1 MTRKLLFGRDRV
13 AISDTGCKKP
23 TQDNKGLLRRIRLDL
38 LDGMAQFIDTVGQ
51 STSRTD
57 SGEPGQAP
65 GPAQEPEALLGLGG
79 RGSGRSIG
87 VGATSRA
94 LELLLSQGTCGAKE
108 LGSRRKRPA
117 RQRRQLHGGGGRG
130 HLGADRQRTSNHC
143 RAVVA
148 PEPKGRGNGGGGES
162 GEWVGKR
169 RVRGKEVIQRN

>member
-1 MTRKLLFGRDRV
+1 MTRELLFGRDRV
-13 AISDTGCKKP
+13 TISDTGCKKP

-38 LDGMAQFIDTVGQ
+38 LDGVAQFIDTVGQ
-51 STSRTD
+51 STGGTD
-57 SGEPGQAP
+57 GGEPGQTP

-94 LELLLSQGTCGAKE
+94 LELLLSQGTCGAKD
-108 LGSRRKRPA
+108 LGSRRERPA
-117 RQRRQLHGGGGRG
+117 RQRRQLHSGGGRG

-148 PEPKGRGNGGGGES
+148 PEPKGEG
-162 GEWVGKR
+162 
-169 RVRGKEVIQRN
+169 